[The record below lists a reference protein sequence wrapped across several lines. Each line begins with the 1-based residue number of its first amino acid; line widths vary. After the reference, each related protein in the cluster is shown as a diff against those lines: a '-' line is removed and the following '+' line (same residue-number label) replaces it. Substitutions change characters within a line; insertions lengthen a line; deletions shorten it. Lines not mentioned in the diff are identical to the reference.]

1 MINHFNEKSL
11 HAIDNKGRL
20 LLPKE
25 VREAFEIKKGDTLYL
40 VPNLSDPPYLE
51 IRTVSQWEEYRQAL
65 RSGTSG
71 EQKKDTYR
79 YAMMIK
85 ETAVVDGQGRFM
97 IPGRIRETCRLDGTV
112 VVVDMDIYIEVW
124 RKSHME
130 RKYEDMIRAFKETND
145 RLF

>member
-11 HAIDNKGRL
+11 HAIDSKGRL

-51 IRTVSQWEEYRQAL
+51 IRTASQWEEYRQTL
-65 RSGTSG
+65 RSGTPG

-112 VVVDMDIYIEVW
+112 AVVDMDIYIEVW
-124 RKSHME
+124 HKSHME

>member
-1 MINHFNEKSL
+1 MTNYFNERAL
-11 HAIDNKGRL
+11 HTIDGKGRL

-25 VREAFEIKKGDTLYL
+25 VRDAFGIKKGDVLYL
-40 VPNLSDPPYLE
+40 MPNLSDPPYLE
-51 IRTVSQWEEYRQAL
+51 IRTADQWEEYRQTL
-65 RSGTSG
+65 RSGASG
-71 EQKKDTYR
+71 EHKKDTYR

-97 IPGRIRETCRLDGTV
+97 VPGRIRETCRLEGMV
-112 VVVDMDIYIEVW
+112 AVVDMDIYIEVW